1 MRLGNIDED
10 HPYFKDLEALK
21 NVATF
26 IEEVYEIAF
35 GDEALNRDFSPEEV
49 IEEIQSFSDKA
60 LKHDDEDFISVP
72 KKDVQIIRDMFSEM
86 ISFDEVHEE
95 ELHENIYRLETQLSI
110 LIDDTANAHMCW
122 EELNHGN

>member
-1 MRLGNIDED
+1 MSYPNEPTIHESIKQFFSFYENYSTRDDFDEAMRLGNIDED

-49 IEEIQSFSDKA
+49 IDKLQSFSDKA
-60 LKHDDEDFISVP
+60 LKYDEGEDY
-72 KKDVQIIRDMFSEM
+72 E
-86 ISFDEVHEE
+86 
-95 ELHENIYRLETQLSI
+95 
-110 LIDDTANAHMCW
+110 
-122 EELNHGN
+122 

>member
-1 MRLGNIDED
+1 MSN
-10 HPYFKDLEALK
+10 
-21 NVATF
+21 F

-49 IEEIQSFSDKA
+49 IEELQSFSDKA
-60 LKHDDEDFISVP
+60 LKYDDEDFICVP

-95 ELHENIYRLETQLSI
+95 ELHENVYRLETQLSI
-110 LIDDTANAHMCW
+110 LIDDTDNAHMCW
-122 EELNHGN
+122 EEENV

>member
-1 MRLGNIDED
+1 MSN
-10 HPYFKDLEALK
+10 
-21 NVATF
+21 F

-95 ELHENIYRLETQLSI
+95 ELHENVYRLETQLSI
-110 LIDDTANAHMCW
+110 LIGDTSNAHMCW
-122 EELNHGN
+122 QEENV